1 MESLTEFIRSSQ
13 EPRELKRALAVQMV
27 QQNYSYSQIKEIL
40 KVSVG
45 FISTYHTKFKEKG
58 IEGLKLKHKGSQG
71 YLNRKQKQE
80 IIGWLQEKDYW
91 QLSELKTQVEVKY
104 NVVFASLQ
112 SYYSLFHE
120 AGISWKKT
128 QKSNP
133 RKNPE
138 LVEQKK
144 PKFNFGSKGI
154 DKKSNQGD

>member
-1 MESLTEFIRSSQ
+1 MESLTEFIQSSQ

-27 QQNYSYSQIKEIL
+27 QQNYPYSQIKEVL

-45 FISTYHTKFKEKG
+45 FISTYHTKFKEEG
-58 IEGLKLKHKGSQG
+58 IEGLKLKYKGSQS
-71 YLNRKQKQE
+71 YLTLKQKQE
-80 IIGWLQEKDYW
+80 IIVWLQQKNYW
-91 QLSELKTQVEVKY
+91 QLSELQTQIEVKY
-104 NVVFASLQ
+104 DVVFASLQ

-133 RKNPE
+133 RQNPQ

-144 PKFNFGSKGI
+144 PKFNFGWKRI
-154 DKKSNQGD
+154 EKKLNQGY